1 MTVMLGASE
10 PDEAAV
16 VPSLILLVRTKA
28 PDALKAVLDIVKQGK
43 ISIAGKPLKFLEPQD
58 YNGVTVHPVQLRL
71 NFLLAVAG
79 GYAIVDDYFV
89 LSTTLTGLKSVIDTR
104 TGKTPALRNITFSTG
119 TNGVQVFIQPEL
131 LVPELKRF
139 LPLVTV
145 LASLTGQELDASLT
159 RRITENLF
167 PLESLGPI
175 TAEVDFGE
183 QNVEAEL
190 RIVLEK

>member
-1 MTVMLGASE
+1 M
-10 PDEAAV
+10 
-16 VPSLILLVRTKA
+16 
-28 PDALKAVLDIVKQGK
+28 
-43 ISIAGKPLKFLEPQD
+43 
-58 YNGVTVHPVQLRL
+58 
-71 NFLLAVAG
+71 
-79 GYAIVDDYFV
+79 
-89 LSTTLTGLKSVIDTR
+89 IDTR
-104 TGKTPALRNITFSTG
+104 TGKTPALHNITFSTD

-175 TAEVDFGE
+175 TAEVNLGE
-183 QNVEAEL
+183 QHVDAEV
-190 RIVLEK
+190 RIVLER